1 MKFKP
6 LFLFIFLLLCT
17 SAGIGQNKIRVYGYV
32 IDTNNRGIEFAN
44 VYFDGTTAGTVTN
57 INGYYDLMA
66 EVTDS
71 VTIVYSMLGYET
83 IKHTLS
89 ANQRIYAANVQM
101 QQSSIEIEG
110 VDVVAQRIQNSN
122 VEVLDPSK
130 YRLTPSATGGIESLF
145 ITFTGVTTNN
155 ELSSQYNVRGGNFDE
170 NLVYVNG
177 IEVYRPLL
185 IRSGQ
190 QEGLSFINTDMVEK
204 VSFSSG
210 AFAAEYGDKMSSVLD
225 IRYKKPKKFESSIS
239 LSLLGA
245 TAYLGTAGKKFSQ
258 MHGFR
263 YKTSAYL
270 LGTLDTKAE
279 YTPTFLDYQTYLTYD
294 FSPKWELTFLGNF
307 SQNSY
312 RFIPT
317 KRETTFGTY
326 NMSRKLEIFFQ
337 GQEKDIFRTA
347 FGAFTLNFKPTESL
361 KLSLLTSAFH
371 TNENETYDISGEYL
385 LSEVKM
391 ELDPAKQQGDA
402 LGLGLYH
409 EHARNR
415 LKASVVNFGHQGEYV
430 LEDNTLKWGATGQ
443 VEKINDKIDEW
454 EWRDS
459 VGYSLPH
466 TEDFVSVFSNLKSDN
481 EMSSF
486 RLNAYVQ
493 DTYKYN
499 ADIGRFSFTGGVRAS
514 YWSFNNEFLVSPRIA
529 ISYIPYW
536 KRDFSFRFATGVYY
550 QSPFYKEVRKDSLD
564 PVTGNVSIILNK
576 DIKSQ
581 RSLHFLL
588 GGDHYFRAWGRP
600 FKFTTEAYLKL
611 ADRVISYTVD
621 NVSIRYSGENDAKAY
636 TAGIDFKLFGELVPG
651 TDSWINFSLMSSKEK
666 LTKEGVSNEWV
677 SRPSEQRY
685 SFSMLFSDY
694 WPNNPKYKLHLKF
707 IWSDGLPFGVPG
719 DYDYR
724 AAFRATDYKRID
736 IGVSRGFVSGRDKMM
751 DRPMFKYIK
760 NIWLNFEVLNLF
772 DFNNINSYY
781 WVVDAT
787 TGEELAAPNYL
798 TKRQFNF
805 KIMIDF

>member
-1 MKFKP
+1 MKLKL
-6 LFLFIFLLLCT
+6 LFLFIFIFCA
-17 SAGIGQNKIRVYGYV
+17 SVIIGQNKIRVYGYV
-32 IDTNNRGIEFAN
+32 IDANNRGIEFAN
-44 VYFDGTTAGTVTN
+44 VFFEGMTARTVTN
-57 INGYYDLMA
+57 VNGYYDLTA
-66 EVTDS
+66 EIGDS
-71 VTIVYSMLGYET
+71 VAIVYSILGYET
-83 IKHTLS
+83 IKHTLF
-89 ANQRIYAANVQM
+89 ANQKTYAINVEM
-101 QQSSIEIEG
+101 QPLSLEIEG
-110 VDVVAQRIQNSN
+110 VDVVAMRIQNSN
-122 VEVLDPSK
+122 VENLDLSK
-130 YRLTPSATGGIESLF
+130 HRFTPNAAGGIESLF
-145 ITFTGVTTNN
+145 ITFTGVTSNN

-177 IEVYRPLL
+177 VEVYRPLL

-190 QEGLSFINTDMVEK
+190 QEGLSFINSDMVEN

-225 IRYKKPKKFESSIS
+225 IQYKKPKKFESSVS

-245 TAYLGTAGKKFSQ
+245 TAYLGTASRKFTQ

-263 YKTSAYL
+263 YRTSAYL

-279 YTPTFLDYQTYLTYD
+279 YIPTFLDYQTYLTYN
-294 FSPKWELTFLGNF
+294 FSPKWEITFLGNV

-312 RFIPT
+312 CFIPT

-337 GQEKDIFRTA
+337 GQEKDLFRTA
-347 FGAFTLNFKPTESL
+347 FGAFTLNFKPIESL
-361 KLSLLTSAFH
+361 KLSLLTSMFH

-385 LSEVKM
+385 LSEIKM
-391 ELDPAKQQGDA
+391 DLDPEKQKGEE
-402 LGLGLYH
+402 LGIGLYH

-415 LKASVVNFGHQGEYV
+415 LKASVMSFGHQGEY
-430 LEDNTLKWGATGQ
+430 LTDNNGLKWGLTGQ
-443 VEKINDKIDEW
+443 IEKIIDKIDEW

-459 VGYSLPH
+459 VGYSLPN
-466 TEDFVSVFSNLKSDN
+466 TEDFVSVYSNLKSNN

-486 RLNAYVQ
+486 RLNTYIQ
-493 DTYKYN
+493 DTYKFTT
-499 ADIGRFSFTGGVRAS
+499 DVGRFSFTGGIRAS
-514 YWSFNNEFLVSPRIA
+514 YWSFNNELLVSPRVA
-529 ISYIPYW
+529 ISFVPYW

-550 QSPFYKEVRKDSLD
+550 QSPFYKEVKKETLD
-564 PVTGNVSIILNK
+564 PVTGNISVVLNK

-581 RSLHFLL
+581 RSLQFLL

-600 FKFTTEAYLKL
+600 FKFTSEAYVKV

-666 LTKEGVSNEWV
+666 LIKDGVDEVWV

-685 SFSMLFSDY
+685 GFSMLFSDY

-707 IWSDGLPFGVPG
+707 VWNDGLPFGVPG
-719 DYDYR
+719 DYNYR
-724 AAFRATDYKRID
+724 AVFRSTSYKRVD
-736 IGVSRGFVSGRDKMM
+736 IGISRGFVTGRDKLM
-751 DRPMFKYIK
+751 DRPMFKHVR
-760 NIWLNFEVLNLF
+760 NIWFNFEVLNLF
-772 DFNNINSYY
+772 NFKNVNSYY
-781 WVVDAT
+781 WVTDAY
-787 TGEELAAPNYL
+787 GQELAAPNYL
-798 TKRQFNF
+798 TERQYNF
-805 KIMIDF
+805 KVMIDF